1 MDGTSD
7 ALYPARSE
15 GWRERNRSKNEV
27 DGRKIEMTGERDC

>member
-7 ALYPARSE
+7 ALYPVRSE

-27 DGRKIEMTGERDC
+27 DGRKIEMTGETDW